1 MDSEFSFSENVTAN
15 DTHAVTQKLTSM
27 YLKGQ
32 VDKIELIYTN
42 CNSSKTLEP
51 AIRTILPLEPTGM
64 ENELD
69 ELFTLAEKDGQF
81 KVLTMDE
88 KLRHQSKLLVQR
100 DEMIFEQD
108 PSSILN
114 SIMPL
119 YLNSQV
125 LRAV

>member
-1 MDSEFSFSENVTAN
+1 
-15 DTHAVTQKLTSM
+15 M
-27 YLKGQ
+27 YLQGQ

-42 CNSSKTLEP
+42 CNSSKSLEP

-69 ELFTLAEKDGQF
+69 ELFTLAEKDGQI

-88 KLRHQSKLLVQR
+88 KLRHQSKLLVQK

-119 YLNSQV
+119 YINSQV